1 MAVSIAVYYA
11 ACLLVFKITGAEF
24 NSYVT
29 DNVTGDMGILRKI
42 RMAYDNFFY
51 VFSFRNFYIIS
62 SELSRYI
69 HIALALVAIVGLAAA
84 RKPVNVCM
92 AAFLTALLPLS
103 ICCMFLI
110 MSTESI
116 HTLVMY
122 SFVAVYMLLCIVL
135 ERLDF
140 KFSAV
145 VKDVTALLLM
155 AVIVSNIYFA
165 NMVYL
170 KLDLQ
175 YENASSFYTGLMTQV
190 KQTEGFDE
198 NSKLAIIG
206 RQDNLLHSFPELDT
220 ELMLG
225 PARDLV
231 NIYSR
236 ENFIKYYLGFDI
248 PFASEDDVAAL
259 AADARVETMAEY
271 PYYGSVSK
279 IDDFIVV
286 KLG

>member
-1 MAVSIAVYYA
+1 MDYN
-11 ACLLVFKITGAEF
+11 E
-24 NSYVT
+24 N
-29 DNVTGDMGILRKI
+29 
-42 RMAYDNFFY
+42 
-51 VFSFRNFYIIS
+51 IS
-62 SELSRYI
+62 SVSM
-69 HIALALVAIVGLAAA
+69 LANCPVLIQ
-84 RKPVNVCM
+84 VNVYG
-92 AAFLTALLPLS
+92 T
-103 ICCMFLI
+103 
-110 MSTESI
+110 
-116 HTLVMY
+116 
-122 SFVAVYMLLCIVL
+122 
-135 ERLDF
+135 
-140 KFSAV
+140 K

-155 AVIVSNIYFA
+155 AVIVSNVYFA